1 MASHL
6 APSFGRMI
14 MENPS
19 FSRVTSEDGRAVP
32 DDVARSAQRVGGATL
47 AGMPMPQSDM
57 SAVKTFMDSGTPS
70 RSAPAR
76 QAPARR
82 RPRRARALMSGSAKG
97 VQ

>member
-1 MASHL
+1 
-6 APSFGRMI
+6 
-14 MENPS
+14 
-19 FSRVTSEDGRAVP
+19 
-32 DDVARSAQRVGGATL
+32 
-47 AGMPMPQSDM
+47 
-57 SAVKTFMDSGTPS
+57 MDSGTPS